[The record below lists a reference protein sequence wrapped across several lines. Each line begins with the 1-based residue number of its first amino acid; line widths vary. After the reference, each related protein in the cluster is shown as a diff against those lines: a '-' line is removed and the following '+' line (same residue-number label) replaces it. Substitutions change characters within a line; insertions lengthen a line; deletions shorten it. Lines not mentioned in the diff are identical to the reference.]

1 MKEGDGRNTGV
12 FLCNCLGA
20 SDTVDMVELAEY
32 CKALEGVRHVE
43 IFDFLCSPEMGETF
57 RHIVKDY
64 NLDRIVIG
72 ACSPRLY
79 LEHFQQLAEEA
90 GINRY
95 MVEMSNLREQ
105 CAWIHSCRPSEST
118 EKAKDIL
125 ASSVARAIKMH
136 PSQHGVIAAVD
147 RALCD
152 GCGVCKTV
160 CRVGAISILPD
171 PDRDGKHF
179 SYVDPAVCE
188 GCGVCV
194 SSCPSGAMD
203 MESFSNEEVLA
214 QIDALTASSNESFPN
229 VLVFACHWCSYA
241 AADLAGMM
249 RIQID
254 PRFRVIRTI
263 CSARVDPEWVIR
275 ALSRG
280 ADGVLILGGAP
291 GHCHYEVGSLRT
303 RKRMTLLN
311 NLLVQLG
318 LDENRFRVEWV
329 NSDEP
334 RRFREVVERFIE
346 KVIDIGPNPLKK
358 GIDEGVSRLTGWWAE
373 RLEKSLGRTD

>member
-1 MKEGDGRNTGV
+1 MKKYEKETIGV
-12 FLCNCLGA
+12 FLCTCLGA
-20 SDTVDMVELAEY
+20 SDAVDMVELAEH
-32 CKALEGVRHVE
+32 CRKLLGVKHVE
-43 IFDFLCSPEMGETF
+43 IFDFLCSPEAENIF

-64 NLDRIVIG
+64 ALDRIVIG

-79 LEHFQQLAEEA
+79 LEYFQELAEEA

-95 MVEMSNLREQ
+95 MVEMANLREQ
-105 CAWIHSCRPSEST
+105 CAWIHSCNPSDST
-118 EKAKDIL
+118 GKAKDIIT
-125 ASSVARAIKMH
+125 SSVARARKMH
-136 PSQHGVIAAVD
+136 PSEHGVIATVD
-147 RALCD
+147 RTLCD
-152 GCGVCKTV
+152 GCGVCRTV

-171 PDRDGKHF
+171 PERDGKHF
-179 SYVDPAVCE
+179 SYVDPALCE

-214 QIDALTASSNESFPN
+214 QIDALTASENESFPN

-241 AADLAGMM
+241 AADLAGIM
-249 RIQID
+249 RIQMD
-254 PRFRVIRTI
+254 ARFRVIRTI

-291 GHCHYEVGSLRT
+291 GRCHYEVGSLRT
-303 RKRMTLLN
+303 RKRMILLT
-311 NLLVQLG
+311 NLLCQLG
-318 LDENRFRVEWV
+318 LNEKRFRVEWV

-334 RRFREVVERFIE
+334 QRFREVVERFIE
-346 KVIDIGPNPLKK
+346 DVLEIGPNPLKK
-358 GIDEGVSRLTGWWAE
+358 GIDEGVSRLTGWWAD
-373 RLEKSLGRTD
+373 RLKNHWDV